1 MEKHNYI
8 GKTKE
13 EAIQMAKEEL
23 QEVEEN
29 LFIRE
34 LETTKGGLFKS
45 KKVEIEVIEKRNVIK
60 GIKDYLI
67 KILKLMGYNANVE
80 VKNKEEVP
88 KYIIFSD
95 NDALLIGK
103 NGKNLKALSLIVSQ
117 YLNKELGRTF
127 KFMIDV
133 NEYKEKREQSLER
146 LAKRIGREVRATKI
160 EAKLDS
166 MNSYER
172 RIIHNALNNFK
183 GVYTE
188 SEGEEPNRYVV
199 VKPKEEKKK
208 EQEEQKEEE

>member
-1 MEKHNYI
+1 MEKHKFT

-13 EAIQMAKEEL
+13 EAIQLAKETL
-23 QEVEEN
+23 QEIEEN
-29 LFIRE
+29 LIIKE

-45 KKVEIEVIEKRNVIK
+45 KKVEIEVIEKREVIRY
-60 GIKDYLI
+60 IKEYLI
-67 KILKLMGYNANVE
+67 RILKNMGLTVNIE

-103 NGKNLKALSLIVSQ
+103 NGKNLKALSIIVSQ
-117 YLNKELGRTF
+117 HLTNELGRTY
-127 KFMIDV
+127 KFAIDV
-133 NEYKEKREQSLER
+133 NEYKEKREKSLEN
-146 LAKRIGREVRATKI
+146 LAKRIAREVATTKI

-172 RIIHNALNNFK
+172 RIIHNTLTNNK
-183 GVYTE
+183 RVYTE

-199 VKPKEEKKK
+199 IKPKED
-208 EQEEQKEEE
+208 

>member
-13 EAIQMAKEEL
+13 EAIQLAKEDL

-29 LFIRE
+29 LFIKE
-34 LETTKGGLFKS
+34 IETTKGGLFKS
-45 KKVEIEVIEKRNVIK
+45 KKVEIEVVEKREVIK
-60 GIKDYLI
+60 DIKEYLI
-67 KILKLMGYNANVE
+67 KVLKLMGYNANIE

-103 NGKNLKALSLIVSQ
+103 NGKNLKALSMVVSQ
-117 YLNKELGRTF
+117 YLNTELGRNY
-127 KFMIDV
+127 KFVIDV

-146 LAKRIGREVRATKI
+146 LAKRIAREVAQTKV
-160 EAKLDS
+160 EVKLDS

-172 RIIHNALNNFK
+172 RIIHNTLTNNK
-183 GVYTE
+183 KVYTE

-199 VKPKEEKKK
+199 VKPKEE
-208 EQEEQKEEE
+208 E

>member
-1 MEKHNYI
+1 MEKHRYT

-13 EAIQMAKEEL
+13 EAIQIAKEEL

-29 LFIRE
+29 LFIKE
-34 LETTKGGLFKS
+34 ISETKGGLFKS
-45 KKVEIEVIEKRNVIK
+45 KKVEIEVVEKREVIK
-60 GIKDYLI
+60 HIKEYLI
-67 KILKLMGYNANVE
+67 KVLKDMGFSVNIE
-80 VKNKEEVP
+80 IKNKEEVP

-103 NGKNLKALSLIVSQ
+103 NGKNLKALSILVSQ
-117 YLNKELGRTF
+117 HLNNELGKNY
-127 KFMIDV
+127 KFTLDV
-133 NEYKEKREQSLER
+133 NEYKEKREKTLER
-146 LAKRIGREVRATKI
+146 LAKRIGKEVRITKV

-172 RIIHNALNNFK
+172 RIIHNTLTNFK

-199 VKPKEEKKK
+199 VKPKEDE
-208 EQEEQKEEE
+208 